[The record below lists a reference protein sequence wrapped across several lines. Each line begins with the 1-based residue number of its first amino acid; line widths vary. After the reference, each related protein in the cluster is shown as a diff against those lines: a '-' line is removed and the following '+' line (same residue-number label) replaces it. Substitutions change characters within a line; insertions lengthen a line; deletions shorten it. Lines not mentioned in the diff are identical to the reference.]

1 MELVA
6 STVSVKISPLIQKEL
21 QLLNIKKTFSTGS
34 EVGLK
39 LKLIHPKWIKEIQGV
54 CCEKDRDDQGSHRY
68 TPMALY
74 RVS

>member
-1 MELVA
+1 MGKARVVPIKYITKSRMELVT

-39 LKLIHPKWIKEIQGV
+39 LKVIHPK
-54 CCEKDRDDQGSHRY
+54 
-68 TPMALY
+68 
-74 RVS
+74 

>member
-1 MELVA
+1 MGKARVVPIKYITISRMELVA

-39 LKLIHPKWIKEIQGV
+39 LKLIHPK
-54 CCEKDRDDQGSHRY
+54 
-68 TPMALY
+68 
-74 RVS
+74 